1 MDMNEKILDVFKT
14 LIEEVS
20 KHDDNINE
28 KYKDVI
34 TLEELDLE
42 KCELISKFLDN
53 IDKHSKKITNK
64 DVSVFENEI
73 IVDVDLKKIF
83 ESEINDIDMNNIWKF
98 LQTFCIISININSSK
113 ELQSLL
119 SGETKEINKENKKDI
134 KDLKKLKKIKES
146 IKEIKDDNYAL
157 SVKEAELEEETNKNS
172 MPDMNMMNGIFQNTG
187 IGQLAKEI
195 AEGIDFQS
203 MVGENTDGEPNM
215 ENVMENIMNPNNF
228 MNLFQNINEKVK
240 EKMDT
245 GELSEETL
253 SGEAESLY
261 GNFADNPM
269 FKNMMNNPELQ
280 KMQEQA
286 ETEVKVKNNQKNRVE
301 KLNKNVVP
309 KKKKNQDEKT
319 IKLDSKQKPNKID
332 KVINIV
338 KED

>member
-20 KHDDNINE
+20 KHDDKVTE
-28 KYKDVI
+28 RYKDII
-34 TLEELDLE
+34 TLEVLDLD

-53 IDKHSKKITNK
+53 IGTHSKKITNK
-64 DVSVFENEI
+64 DISVFENEI
-73 IVDVDLKKIF
+73 IVDIDLKKIF
-83 ESEINDIDMNNIWKF
+83 ESGINDIDMNNIWKF

-113 ELQSLL
+113 ELQALL
-119 SGETKEINKENKKDI
+119 SGQTKEVNKDNKKDI

-157 SVKEAELEEETNKNS
+157 SVKEAELEEEQKQNG

-203 MVGENTDGEPNM
+203 MVGETGGEPNM

-280 KMQEQA
+280 KMQKQS
-286 ETEVKVKNNQKNRVE
+286 ETESKVKNNQKNRVD
-301 KLNKNVVP
+301 KLNKNIVP

-319 IKLDSKQKPNKID
+319 IKLDSKQKSNKID

-338 KED
+338 KKD

>member
-1 MDMNEKILDVFKT
+1 MNEKILDVFKT

-20 KHDDNINE
+20 KHDDKINE
-28 KYKDVI
+28 RYKDVI
-34 TLEELDLE
+34 ALKELDVE
-42 KCELISKFLDN
+42 KCELISKFLEN

-64 DVSVFENEI
+64 DISVFENEI

-113 ELQSLL
+113 ELQALL
-119 SGETKEINKENKKDI
+119 SGETKEIDKKNKKDI
-134 KDLKKLKKIKES
+134 KDLKKLKKLKNN

-157 SVKEAELEEETNKNS
+157 SVKEAELEEEQKKAGL
-172 MPDMNMMNGIFQNTG
+172 PDMDMMSGIFQNTG

-203 MVGENTDGEPNM
+203 MVGETEGEPNM
-215 ENVMENIMNPNNF
+215 ENVMQNIMNPNNF

-240 EKMDT
+240 EKMDS
-245 GELSEETL
+245 GELSEEKL
-253 SGEAESLY
+253 SSEAESMY
-261 GNFADNPM
+261 GNFSDNPM

-280 KMQEQA
+280 KMQE
-286 ETEVKVKNNQKNRVE
+286 EVDKSVKP
-301 KLNKNVVP
+301 NKNFVP
-309 KKKKNQDEKT
+309 KNKDEKT
-319 IKLDSKQKPNKID
+319 IKIDGKKKIEKTD
-332 KVINIV
+332 KVNII